1 MVFFLIVPYHFAA
14 NTYFF
19 TIWYSFIQKVPIGD
33 LEKGYLNFQKHPSIG
48 VSKK

>member
-1 MVFFLIVPYHFAA
+1 MVFFFIVPYHFAA

-19 TIWYSFIQKVPIGD
+19 TIWYSFIQKVLIGD